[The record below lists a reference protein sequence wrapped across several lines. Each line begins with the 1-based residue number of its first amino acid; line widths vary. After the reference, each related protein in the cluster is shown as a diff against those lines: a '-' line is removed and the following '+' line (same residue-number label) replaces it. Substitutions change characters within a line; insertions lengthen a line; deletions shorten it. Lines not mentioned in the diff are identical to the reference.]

1 MELYENEIEYT
12 RSIYDD
18 LGMTEDVT
26 NYLHYNANKALMNMG
41 FDPMFP
47 PEICKVNPAVMAS
60 LVPAGDETHDFFSGG
75 GSAYAMLSVEPT
87 TDADWAGWRG
97 N

>member
-1 MELYENEIEYT
+1 
-12 RSIYDD
+12 
-18 LGMTEDVT
+18 MTAGLT
-26 NYLHYNANKALMNMG
+26 LQISGGNIGSKPIFINALL
-41 FDPMFP
+41 
-47 PEICKVNPAVMAS
+47 AS

-75 GSAYAMLSVEPT
+75 GSAYAMLRVEPT